1 DDNLFGWAAA
11 AVVQEVVLS
20 AEHKKIRDAV
30 ENHRRDVKYTLHNLL
45 HTGLAPVFP
54 EALWKKIL
62 LDQVVD
68 FDEINA
74 FFFSTKLDLDPT
86 PVSTVE
92 SALHKALGR
101 SAEKKTVSS
110 SVVWFR
116 CFDKYVKAVETIF
129 PYRTNELRAWRE
141 HIDDLFTSKVEDS
154 HARVIAYDI
163 AARKVIGSNPAI
175 LFNQSRNSSELS
187 STETA
192 FGTMIL
198 EAQVG
203 AQNLR
208 EQNLAKK
215 REREICNN
223 WNEGKCFRSACSRRH
238 VCSSCEG
245 PHVVTLCKPKSS

>member
-1 DDNLFGWAAA
+1 
-11 AVVQEVVLS
+11 
-20 AEHKKIRDAV
+20 
-30 ENHRRDVKYTLHNLL
+30 
-45 HTGLAPVFP
+45 PVFP

-86 PVSTVE
+86 PVST
-92 SALHKALGR
+92 
-101 SAEKKTVSS
+101 
-110 SVVWFR
+110 
-116 CFDKYVKAVETIF
+116 YVKAVETIF

-175 LFNQSRNSSELS
+175 LFNQYNAPEITKLQR
-187 STETA
+187 A
-192 FGTMIL
+192 FLDRDGVRYNDIGGTGGS
-198 EAQVG
+198 AKS
-203 AQNLR
+203 AR
-208 EQNLAKK
+208 TKLAKK